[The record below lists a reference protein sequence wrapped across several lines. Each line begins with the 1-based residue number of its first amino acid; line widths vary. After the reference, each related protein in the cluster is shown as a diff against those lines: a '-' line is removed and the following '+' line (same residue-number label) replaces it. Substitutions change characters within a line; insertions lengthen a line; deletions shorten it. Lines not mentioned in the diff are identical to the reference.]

1 MSISRNVGS
10 MARYLA
16 EIRMKPG
23 YIKIKERVEAILNI
37 SLWLEG
43 ISGIFAVVEIR
54 FKEYDL

>member
-1 MSISRNVGS
+1 

-23 YIKIKERVEAILNI
+23 YIKIKERVEAILNHI
-37 SLWLEG
+37 PVVGG